1 MLQKFFA
8 RQQQEFPWQARGSFE
23 IELAKGFA
31 KKKERFHVELFFQP
45 PGMFRMD
52 FLDPF
57 GLTVASLLIGNTNV
71 LFFDPS
77 KDRAYVGPASDV
89 SLQGTTLEGFTWL
102 TFARLLIGR
111 VGLAP
116 QDPPEFSTTRSGVR
130 MVWKAGRAE
139 WFVGNCGQ
147 EPCEEGEIRST
158 KGDVLVLAR
167 YKEHFNVGS
176 FSIARSAR
184 LYMANRHVRMHLWIS
199 SFRIP
204 PGFDSSLFQLPIRN
218 STTVLRLKD
227 FPLAEL
233 LP

>member
-1 MLQKFFA
+1 MLHKFFA

-23 IELAKGFA
+23 IEVAKGFT
-31 KKKERFHVELFFQP
+31 KKKERFHVELFSQP

-57 GLTVASLLIGNTNV
+57 GLTLASLLIKNANV
-71 LFFDPS
+71 IFFDPS
-77 KDRAYVGPASDV
+77 RDRAYVGPASDL
-89 SLQGTTLEGFTWL
+89 SLQGTTLEGLTWL
-102 TFARLLIGR
+102 TFARLLIGWA
-111 VGLAP
+111 GLAP
-116 QDPPEFSTTRSGVR
+116 QGPPEIYATRSGVR
-130 MVWKAGRAE
+130 IAWKARRVE

-158 KGDVLVLAR
+158 KGDVVVLAR

-204 PGFDSSLFQLPIRN
+204 PDFDSSLFQLPIRG
-218 STTVLRLKD
+218 STTVLKLKD